1 MVRGSGRHA
10 RPFCR
15 HDGVSS
21 HAQAGNHGTRS
32 RSGPGD
38 PGTGPVRGLPGSGT
52 RTDPRQLPDQVPRHH
67 RPQAD
72 RPAVSA
78 DLLRLLRVGRPGGD
92 ADAGRAG
99 PPGDAV
105 PLPRAVQPA
114 LHLARRGDAA
124 AVRHARGLRVRQLHR
139 ADPDRRAGRVVP
151 PPQRAGLLVVPVR
164 WADGDRRVDHT
175 AGVGRL
181 RLDRLHP
188 AEQRRE
194 LPRGGREHVGARPG
208 RLRARHHPRRGQPDH
223 HDPHPA
229 RARHDH
235 VPDADLH
242 LEHAV
247 HQPAGDPRLPA
258 AGRRAA
264 GALRRPVAQRARVRR
279 GHRRPDA
286 LAAPVLVLRPPRGL
300 HHRVAVLRHHHR
312 DHSGLLPQAALRLHR
327 DRAGHRRASPCC
339 R

>member
-1 MVRGSGRHA
+1 MPKRVTTEPGRDRGPAILAPA
-10 RPFCR
+10 RF
-15 HDGVSS
+15 G
-21 HAQAGNHGTRS
+21 GF
-32 RSGPGD
+32 PGA
-38 PGTGPVRGLPGSGT
+38 GT
-52 RTDPRQLPDQVPRHH
+52 RTGPRQLADQVPRHH

-78 DLLRLLRVGRPGGD
+78 DLLRLLPVGGPGGD
-92 ADAGRAG
+92 GDAGRAG

-124 AVRHARGLRVRQLHR
+124 AVRHARGVRVRQLHR

-151 PPQRAGLLVVPVR
+151 PPQRARLLAVPLR
-164 WADGDRRVDHT
+164 RADGDRRLPHP

-181 RLDRLHP
+181 RLDRVHP
-188 AEQRRE
+188 AEQRRAQ
-194 LPRGGREHVGARPG
+194 PRRGREHVGARPG

-223 HDPHPA
+223 HDPDPA

-247 HQPAGDPRLPA
+247 HQRAGDPRLPA

-286 LAAPVLVLRPPRGL
+286 LAAPVLVLRPSRGL

-312 DHSGLLPQAALRLHR
+312 DHPGLLPQAALRLHR
-327 DRAGHRRASPCC
+327 DRAGHHRASPCC